1 MIRKSN
7 PKRNDSAAKPQKQA
21 ISSKEALLASS
32 AELKLLLGN
41 KFDKMKTTQSKYLQP
56 RFRPTA
62 IKTSHLEEG
71 DTTIDS
77 RSPIEPDALQP
88 LNMDLPKKSLNVE
101 RYSQKVVGC
110 TSLRKPNY

>member
-7 PKRNDSAAKPQKQA
+7 PKRNDSIVKPQKQV
-21 ISSKEALLASS
+21 ISSREALLASS

-62 IKTSHLEEG
+62 IKTSHLEDV

-77 RSPIEPDALQP
+77 KCPI
-88 LNMDLPKKSLNVE
+88 
-101 RYSQKVVGC
+101 
-110 TSLRKPNY
+110 